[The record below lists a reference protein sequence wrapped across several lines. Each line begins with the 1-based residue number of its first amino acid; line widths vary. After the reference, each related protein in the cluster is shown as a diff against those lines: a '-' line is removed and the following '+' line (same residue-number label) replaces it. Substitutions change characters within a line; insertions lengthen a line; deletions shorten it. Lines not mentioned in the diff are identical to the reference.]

1 VLVECFR
8 CGKVSESVGACR
20 LCGSL
25 SVHVP
30 EAGDTVGAYSLAGAE
45 QLDALTR
52 ADVVLAGLSVTISP
66 TGSAYAYEWHGSGPV
81 FVLAH
86 GKAREAING
95 DGVETV
101 GDVVRLALADWHT
114 WGGRVDVLPRKVG
127 KYSVTFSGFFD
138 AAQGVPASVVSFD
151 AGVRS

>member
-1 VLVECFR
+1 LVECFR

-25 SVHVP
+25 SIHAP
-30 EAGDTVGAYSLAGAE
+30 ELGDTAGAYSLAGAD
-45 QLDALTR
+45 QLDVLTR
-52 ADVVLAGLSVTISP
+52 ADVVVAGLSVTISP
-66 TGSAYAYEWHGSGPV
+66 TGSAYAYEWHGNGPV
-81 FVLAH
+81 FVLAY

-95 DGVETV
+95 AGIETV

-127 KYSVTFSGFFD
+127 KYSVTFSGYFD